1 MCLTSPARLALVLLS
16 AASLLI
22 AIPAFADSQVRIV
35 RLSDVQGSV
44 QINKNS
50 GLGFESAFVNLPI
63 TQGTRLKTLS
73 NGRAEVEFE
82 DGSTLRL
89 APDTIVQFST
99 LGSSD
104 AGKHTSVIN
113 LEEGMAYVDWIGKSG
128 DEIGV
133 DFSHEKLLL
142 DREAHF
148 RLDTSTDAARLA
160 VFKGNVDVESPS
172 GQVSVEKNKTAT
184 FNMADDKCAIT
195 NHIAEEPLDSWDK
208 ESIEYHD
215 QYAKK
220 NTAPYGYGASDLG
233 YYGAYNNVPGYGMMW
248 QPYFMGAGWDPFM
261 DGAWSWYPGMGYMFI
276 SAYPWGWMPYM
287 YGNWNFVPGYGW
299 GWMPGGWNTW
309 NAMPRYGGGTG
320 VHMHPLVAPTG
331 SVKTVAVGRGG
342 PGSSVSSSAMVLRA
356 GTAGLGVPR
365 GSLDNLHRLN
375 SQVAKK
381 GYATPFPARQFGAT
395 AARNSSFGPGFGGEH
410 GEARG
415 AERGGYEGHSSME
428 TGHVSSPSVGH
439 AAPSGGGAH
448 R

>member
-1 MCLTSPARLALVLLS
+1 MCLTSPSRLALVLVS
-16 AASLLI
+16 AASLLV

-50 GLGFESAFVNLPI
+50 GIGFESAFVNLPI
-63 TQGTRLKTLS
+63 TQGTQLKTLDG
-73 NGRAEVEFE
+73 GRAEVEFE

-89 APDTIVQFST
+89 APDTLVQFST
-99 LGSSD
+99 LGTND
-104 AGKHTSVIN
+104 EGKHNSVIN
-113 LEEGMAYVDWIGKSG
+113 LVGGMAYVNWIGKSG
-128 DEIGV
+128 DDIGV
-133 DFSHEKLLL
+133 NFSREKLLL
-142 DREAHF
+142 DHEAHF
-148 RLDTSTDAARLA
+148 RLDTSTEGAQLA
-160 VFKGNVDVESPS
+160 VFKGNVDVEGPS
-172 GQVSVEKNKTAT
+172 GQVAVEKNKTAT
-184 FNMADDKCAIT
+184 FNTADEDKYQVT
-195 NHIAEEPLDSWDK
+195 NHVAEAPLDSWDK

-233 YYGAYNNVPGYGMMW
+233 YYGNYSNVPGYGTMW

-261 DGAWSWYPGMGYMFI
+261 DGAWSFYPGMGYMFV

-342 PGSSVSSSAMVLRA
+342 PGSTLASSAMVLRA
-356 GTAGLGVPR
+356 GTAGLGIPR
-365 GSLDNLHRLN
+365 GSLDNLHHLN
-375 SQVAKK
+375 QQVAQK
-381 GYATPFPARQFGAT
+381 GYAATMPARQFGAI
-395 AARNSSFGPGFGGEH
+395 AARSSGFGPGFGGE
-410 GEARG
+410 
-415 AERGGYEGHSSME
+415 RGGSEGRSSMG
-428 TGHVSSPSVGH
+428 TGHVSSPSMGH
-439 AAPSGGGAH
+439 ASGAPAGGGVH
-448 R
+448 K